1 MMRSGGTGQYPQPD
15 RVSAEERRREKME
28 AVQRALSAS
37 AGRGIP
43 NPVLAGLRPT
53 FDGCRTLK
61 LTISPDVIKSV
72 FREFPYVE
80 RMYNACVPVKCSEKA
95 FWTAFVQSEYFYKI
109 SHRGGQE
116 VRTEST
122 ESTDIFNDY
131 PNESKVDVFL
141 SPTVVRPRVLGPL
154 DTLARDAEPVVAGA
168 VPEVVTAVPSARK
181 TAVDTIMRKYNR
193 HSATILGAAA
203 AVQRTLRPAAAAPG
217 AAPANDVPLL
227 APLPAELS
235 VDRSVFMQDLAQ
247 ASSAPALVPIPLDAP
262 GVYFRSNSNSTSTS
276 SSGGAASTGDEG
288 GSDAKDVAAFIR
300 PQAAPCCGAETF
312 CPAASQGLT
321 QFMCG
326 VAQAFERERAATAA
340 AAAGQDGA
348 QQPRS
353 VVSDKEIRPL
363 FHNAVELSRH
373 LWSCYPLRRK
383 QSTRR
388 VRELLR
394 FIEHERAALLDRMA
408 VAEDDTQQ
416 HHYKAI
422 LRILDRAISKASDT
436 TASQD

>member
-1 MMRSGGTGQYPQPD
+1 MRSGGTGPYAQPD

-28 AVQRALSAS
+28 AVQQALSAS

-80 RMYNACVPVKCSEKA
+80 KMYNACVPVKCSEKA

-116 VRTEST
+116 VRTEAT

-154 DTLARDAEPVVAGA
+154 DVLARDAEPVVAGA

-181 TAVDTIMRKYNR
+181 TEVDTIMRKYNR

-217 AAPANDVPLL
+217 APPSNDVPLL

-247 ASSAPALVPIPLDAP
+247 ASRAPALVPIPLDAP
-262 GVYFRSNSNSTSTS
+262 GVYFRGDTAVGS
-276 SSGGAASTGDEG
+276 SSAP
-288 GSDAKDVAAFIR
+288 SDAKDAAAFIR
-300 PQAAPCCGAETF
+300 PQAGPCCGAETF

-326 VAQAFERERAATAA
+326 VAQAYEREHGAA
-340 AAAGQDGA
+340 AAAGAGLGA
-348 QQPRS
+348 GQQPRATP
-353 VVSDKEIRPL
+353 SDKELKPL
-363 FHNAVELSRH
+363 FHSAVELSRH

-388 VRELLR
+388 VRELLK
-394 FIEHERAALLDRMA
+394 FLEHERAALVDRMA
-408 VAEDDTQQ
+408 VAEEDAQQ
-416 HHYKAI
+416 YHYRAI
-422 LRILDRAISKASDT
+422 LRILDHAINKATDT
-436 TASQD
+436 TATQD